1 MYPYVVIGRYY
12 IPSYYLCAL
21 AGFLIAFIVISRI
34 LINKYL
40 FGKYIKIYLYSFIGM
55 GIGAR
60 ILGIISGLLYYHQ
73 VNGKWS
79 LISAINSSGIVFI
92 GGLIGYMVNLFILCK
107 IKRES
112 FLVAS
117 DIASIGIPLFHSF
130 GRIGCFLSG
139 CCYGK
144 LSDSK
149 LAIPY
154 RIYSQ
159 DIYMKRIPVQIYE
172 SIFEFLMFILM
183 YFLFRNM
190 ERKNINNKNLI
201 SIYILLYGIWRFFIE
216 FYRGDEVRYVV
227 KGISITQIIIVIS
240 IIIITL
246 STRRKNYNERKH

>member
-1 MYPYVVIGRYY
+1 M
-12 IPSYYLCAL
+12 
-21 AGFLIAFIVISRI
+21 
-34 LINKYL
+34 
-40 FGKYIKIYLYSFIGM
+40 
-55 GIGAR
+55 
-60 ILGIISGLLYYHQ
+60 
-73 VNGKWS
+73 
-79 LISAINSSGIVFI
+79 
-92 GGLIGYMVNLFILCK
+92 
-107 IKRES
+107 
-112 FLVAS
+112 
-117 DIASIGIPLFHSF
+117 
-130 GRIGCFLSG
+130 SG

-190 ERKNINNKNLI
+190 EIKNINNKNLI

-240 IIIITL
+240 IIIIIL